1 MAWTVL
7 GVERVLGD
15 VVYWLL
21 DVRRR
26 VCKVEGEVVLLR
38 AEMERLRAAVAE
50 MRQQVRYQELVAKE
64 ARLVFSDAGDE
75 RRRLGGAR

>member
-50 MRQQVRYQELVAKE
+50 LRQQVRYQELVAKE

-75 RRRLGGAR
+75 RRRKS

>member
-1 MAWTVL
+1 MTWTVL
-7 GVERVLGD
+7 VVERVLGD

-26 VCKVEGEVVLLR
+26 VCKIEGEVVMLR
-38 AEMERLRAAVAE
+38 AEMERLRAEVAQL
-50 MRQQVRYQELVAKE
+50 RKQQRYQELVAKE